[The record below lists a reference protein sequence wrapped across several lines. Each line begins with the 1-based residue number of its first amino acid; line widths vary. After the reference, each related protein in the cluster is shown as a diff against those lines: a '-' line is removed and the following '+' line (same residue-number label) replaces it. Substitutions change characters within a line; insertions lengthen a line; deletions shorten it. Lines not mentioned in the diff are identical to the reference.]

1 MSGSQIWINFE
12 VDPNL
17 SSRHVCLG
25 FIVCEKNG
33 PYDFCNCHCL
43 LFYINIFQVQ
53 HVHLEEHHVL
63 RKRSIDQ
70 NLRIKLYYDDSVY
83 K

>member
-1 MSGSQIWINFE
+1 MFRLWKEMAHMTFATIIANF
-12 VDPNL
+12 
-17 SSRHVCLG
+17 
-25 FIVCEKNG
+25 
-33 PYDFCNCHCL
+33 
-43 LFYINIFQVQ
+43 FYIKLFQVQ